1 MAIDR
6 IAVIDVETTGL
17 SPWRGDRII
26 EIAVVIMSPDG
37 EVHSEYETLVNP
49 GRDIGKTALHR
60 IAAADVLRAPSF
72 SEIAGDLL
80 EILAGS
86 NVVAGHNVSF
96 DKNFL
101 VKEYERESVIF
112 PDVPLLCTLRQLGRN
127 NLANSCAEF
136 GVPFDG
142 TQHRALHDAR
152 ATAKLVSIVCADN
165 PLVLDEIQ
173 SNSFSWPSLPV
184 RSTACFCREDALRKN
199 SEPPKFLQRIVSLVR
214 HDSENELPNSLAY
227 LALIDRVLED
237 RIIDEA
243 EEHALVDAAVNLRLS
258 AGQVD
263 AAHKQ
268 YLQSLAVL
276 AIADG
281 VITES
286 ERSDLHLVARILGQ
300 DDSSLDQML
309 DLAANQFEIAI
320 KHKTVKVADNNLQG
334 QRVCFTGELMSTIGG
349 KPITREMA
357 ECLATSSGLS
367 VVGSVTKK
375 LDLLVVADPSSQSG
389 KAKKAREYGTRIV
402 ADMVFWRMLGIAID

>member
-1 MAIDR
+1 MAVDR

-26 EIAVVIMSPDG
+26 EIAVVIISPDG
-37 EVHSEYETLVNP
+37 IVHSEYETLVNP
-49 GRDIGKTALHR
+49 GRDIGKTAIHR
-60 IAAADVLRAPSF
+60 ISAADVLRAPQF

-80 EILAGS
+80 EILAS
-86 NVVAGHNVSF
+86 ASVIAGHNVSF

-101 VKEYERESVIF
+101 VKEYEREAVVF
-112 PDVPLLCTLRQLGRN
+112 PDVPLLCTLKQFGRN

-152 ATAKLVSIVCADN
+152 ATAKLVSIVCSDN
-165 PLVLDEIQ
+165 PHFLSTLQ
-173 SNSFSWPSLPV
+173 ASNLSWPSLPT
-184 RSTACFCREDALRKN
+184 RRTACFCREDARK
-199 SEPPKFLQRIVSLVR
+199 SELDPPKFIQKIVSLVR
-214 HDSENELPNSLAY
+214 HDPENELPNSLAY

-237 RIIDEA
+237 RIIDES
-243 EEHALVDAAVNLRLS
+243 EENALVDAAINLGLS
-258 AGQVD
+258 AEKVD
-263 AAHKQ
+263 AAHRQ

-281 VITES
+281 VVTES
-286 ERSDLHLVARILGQ
+286 ERNDLHLVAKMLGQ

-309 DLAANQFEIAI
+309 DSATNQFEIAL
-320 KHKTVKVADNNLQG
+320 KHKAVKGVDNNLQG

-357 ECLATSSGLS
+357 ESLATSSGLS
-367 VVGSVTKK
+367 VMGSVTKK
-375 LDLLVVADPSSQSG
+375 LDLLVVADPNSQSG
-389 KAKKAREYGTRIV
+389 KAKKAREYGTRII
-402 ADMVFWRMLGIAID
+402 ADMVFWRMLGVAID